1 MISLADYIKD
11 SEKFPASEK
20 LPWEITSHLQE
31 TITALLKHLDANF
44 TISNDIAIHKSAIIE
59 KSAVIKGPA
68 IIGAGC
74 YIGNN
79 TLLRGGVYLSELVA
93 IGSGCEIKT
102 SAVFSGSSVA
112 HFNFIGDSIIGSGV
126 NLEAGAVIANHLN
139 ERENKTIHVT
149 DGTKDYNTGI
159 EKFGA
164 VVGDGC
170 KIGANAVLSPG
181 TLLKPGTVVRRLELI
196 EQR

>member
-11 SEKFPASEK
+11 SEKFPLREK

-31 TITALLKHLDANF
+31 TITALVQQLDTNF
-44 TISNDIAIHKSAIIE
+44 TIINDIAIHKSAIVE
-59 KSAVIKGPA
+59 SSAVIKGPA

-79 TLLRGGVYLSELVA
+79 ALLRGGVFLSEKVI

-102 SAVFSGSSVA
+102 SLLFPGTSVA

-126 NLEAGAVIANHLN
+126 NLEAGAVIANHFN
-139 ERENKTIHVT
+139 ERENKTIQVT
-149 DGTKDYNTGI
+149 DGLKDYNTGV

-196 EQR
+196 EQ

>member
-11 SEKFPASEK
+11 SEKFRVREK

-31 TITALLKHLDANF
+31 TITALFQQLDANF
-44 TISNDIAIHKSAIIE
+44 NISNDIAIHKSAIIE
-59 KSAVIKGPA
+59 NSAVIKSPA

-79 TLLRGGVYLSELVA
+79 ALLRGGVFLSEKVI

-102 SAVFSGSSVA
+102 SLLFSGTSVA

-126 NLEAGAVIANHLN
+126 NIEAGAVIANHLN
-139 ERENKTIHVT
+139 ERENKIISVT
-149 DGTKDYNTGI
+149 DGAQTFDTGV

-164 VVGDGC
+164 VVGDHC

-181 TLLKPGTVVRRLELI
+181 TLLKPGTIVGRLELI
-196 EQR
+196 RQL